1 MPKTLASFCRLC
13 LTKTSS
19 KVPVFGGE
27 QENVTN
33 LLALIELSINAKTE
47 SNAAVCY
54 DCIVT
59 LETFLQYKD
68 QCHVNDKFLKSIP
81 LNESVHGSDVSEA
94 DEDDDD
100 AMECDFLEE
109 HDDDGVEA
117 RDSEE
122 EGLVKDFEPPKTP
135 KKTVTLVTPRKKSG
149 NAKQLKPAYIVKK
162 IVEVDPLDITKR
174 MRSQQS
180 LQEIAEL
187 SGPQPTED
195 ELPELLDSYPDFF
208 HFEKRKNNRYY
219 DLVYHGQRFNSA
231 MYNTTN
237 TLWQCAHRRKFKCP
251 AFLHVSL
258 DYTEFERRNEH
269 THGEQ
274 TPKEE
279 FERLTPQQVLP
290 ILFRLCWQ
298 KVKERKARKV
308 ANALAVKQRV
318 LKQRAMAKAEK
329 MARLREKRAAR
340 YNKKPI
346 PSLPVF
352 PDPQP
357 TADELPKLQASY
369 PDCFHFERGHN
380 TLYYD
385 LVYYGER
392 FNSAIFGARHTFWQC
407 AHRRKFKCPA
417 MLHVSND
424 YTEFE
429 RRYEHTHGEQK
440 SKGYP
445 ELYTP
450 KQALPTL
457 FRIMWHRLKEKRLKK
472 QQTKGLAQEA
482 KNNDELG
489 HGDSYE
495 DYESSQKE
503 FELPENGSVDD

>member
-33 LLALIELSINAKTE
+33 LLALIELSINPETE
-47 SNAAVCY
+47 SDAAVCF
-54 DCIVT
+54 DCVVT
-59 LETFLQYKD
+59 LETFLQFKD
-68 QCHVNDKFLKSIP
+68 QCHVNDEFLKTLPPKDSS
-81 LNESVHGSDVSEA
+81 ESSEA
-94 DEDDDD
+94 GEEDEDEDV
-100 AMECDFLEE
+100 MECDYLEE
-109 HDDDGVEA
+109 DDEGGAEIC
-117 RDSEE
+117 DSEE
-122 EGLVKDFEPPKTP
+122 EQGLVEYVEPPQ
-135 KKTVTLVTPRKKSG
+135 KKALVIS
-149 NAKQLKPAYIVKK
+149 AVKK
-162 IVEVDPLDITKR
+162 VPKAKDAAVDPLYIAKPVLK
-174 MRSQQS
+174 QKAK
-180 LQEIAEL
+180 QESSPQKPRVVSKKPRQKL
-187 SGPQPTED
+187 SKFTNREPTED
-195 ELPELLDSYPDFF
+195 ELPKLQDSYPDYF
-208 HFEKRKNNRYY
+208 HFERGSRTLYY
-219 DLVYHGQRFNSA
+219 DLVYYGERFNSA
-231 MYNTTN
+231 IYG
-237 TLWQCAHRRKFKCP
+237 TLHTYWKCP
-251 AFLHVSL
+251 YKNTFNCPAVLYVSN
-258 DYTEFERRNEH
+258 DYTEFERRYEH
-269 THGEQ
+269 SHGEMKPKGEMEVF
-274 TPKEE
+274 TPEQALPTVFRICWKRVQARRARDLEISLWKKESAPKPKAMP
-279 FERLTPQQVLP
+279 T
-290 ILFRLCWQ
+290 
-298 KVKERKARKV
+298 RKK
-308 ANALAVKQRV
+308 K
-318 LKQRAMAKAEK
+318 KTAESK
-329 MARLREKRAAR
+329 KL
-340 YNKKPI
+340 KKPLRII
-346 PSLPVF
+346 PEF
-352 PDPQP
+352 PGPQP
-357 TADELPKLQASY
+357 TEEELPKLQASY

-417 MLHVSND
+417 RLHVSND

-503 FELPENGSVDD
+503 LELPENGSVDN